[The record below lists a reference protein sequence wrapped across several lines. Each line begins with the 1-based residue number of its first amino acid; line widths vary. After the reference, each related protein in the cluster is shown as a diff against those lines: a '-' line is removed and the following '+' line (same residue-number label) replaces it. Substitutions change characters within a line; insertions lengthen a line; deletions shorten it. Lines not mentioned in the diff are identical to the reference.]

1 MLFCNDYNI
10 VLTTELDW
18 VGGAWLNQNTPNK
31 GQYILP
37 HTHTHTQKKTEAYV
51 PKYLVILRVQAN
63 RYATLKIEAG
73 TARKIV

>member
-18 VGGAWLNQNTPNK
+18 VGGGLTKTPPIK
-31 GQYILP
+31 DVLP